1 MEWFQKI
8 LESLGLKI
16 EGDLKTKLDSA
27 DFKAALDKAIPKPE
41 GLLTQEQFDK
51 AIQERLKR
59 QEKVHE
65 SELTAL
71 REDMKKLVDPS
82 KVTEVE
88 NQFKSQ
94 LEEARKKAV
103 ALTKEMKLREALYK
117 AGAKDID
124 YLMYQANQKGVVNR
138 FNVDENG
145 NISVVGADGKPVF
158 GKDGKPLEFGSI
170 VDEMKTEFGTY
181 FGETGSS
188 RTPGSTNPLP
198 GFDQTKSFGQQL
210 AEMNNGTG
218 KSVTEGQ
225 SHYFGSGK
233 AQ

>member
-1 MEWFQKI
+1 MEWFVKL

-27 DFKAALDKAIPKPE
+27 EFKAALDKAIPKPE

-82 KVTEVE
+82 KLSEVE

-94 LEEARKKAV
+94 LEAAQKKNAE
-103 ALTKEMKLREALYK
+103 LTKEMKLREALYK

-138 FNVDENG
+138 FNVDEKG
-145 NISVVGADGKPVF
+145 NISIVDAEGKPAF
-158 GKDGKPLEFGSI
+158 AKDGKPLEFGSLI
-170 VDEMKTEFGTY
+170 DEMKTEFGAY
-181 FGETGSS
+181 FGEAAPS
-188 RTPGSTNPLP
+188 RTPGSTNPIP

-210 AEMNNGTG
+210 AEKNNESAKPAVDAQGL
-218 KSVTEGQ
+218 
-225 SHYFGSGK
+225 YFGGAK